1 MFSWLRRYKQ
11 PSALHTTTLPIDP
24 ALFDQDGANLY
35 RALSTHWVTNNRAFY
50 SRCETSADVEALEE
64 RYSLK
69 LPEDFRAYLLHAA
82 PSATFMDDIGTQWW
96 AANEIKSI
104 SDECPD
110 GTPGQINPEIERENS
125 AYLVFSDY
133 LIWCC
138 AWAICCSS
146 GPNRG
151 KIALI
156 GGQPDAF
163 VADSFREFLRLELT
177 DNLAIHQGLS
187 KPARAGRG

>member
-1 MFSWLRRYKQ
+1 MFGWLRRSKQ
-11 PSALHTTTLPIDP
+11 KSALPATALPIDQ
-24 ALFDQDGANLY
+24 ALFEQDGAGLY
-35 RALSTHWVTNNRAFY
+35 KALSAHWAASNPDTYSHGVT
-50 SRCETSADVEALEE
+50 SPDVEALEE
-64 RYSLK
+64 RYSLH
-69 LPEDFRAYLLHAA
+69 LPEDFRAYLVHAA
-82 PSATFMDDIGTQWW
+82 PSTSFMDDIGTQWW

-110 GTPGQINPEIERENS
+110 GPPGQTNPEIEQEKD
-125 AYLVFSDY
+125 AYLVFSDF
-133 LIWCC
+133 LIWCY

-163 VADSFREFLRLELT
+163 VADNFRNFLRLELT
-177 DNLAIHQGLS
+177 DNIAIHQGLS
-187 KPARAGRG
+187 KPAGAGG

>member
-1 MFSWLRRYKQ
+1 MFSWLKRSMQ
-11 PSALHTTTLPIDP
+11 PLALRAIGLPIDP
-24 ALFDQDGANLY
+24 ALFEQDGAGLY
-35 RALSTHWVTNNRAFY
+35 KALSAHWAASNRGFY
-50 SRCETSADVEALEE
+50 SRCDTSADVEALEE

-110 GTPGQINPEIERENS
+110 GPPGQINPEIEREKD

-133 LIWCC
+133 LIWCY

-163 VADSFREFLRLELT
+163 VANSFREFLRLELT
-177 DNLAIHQGLS
+177 DDLAIHQGS
-187 KPARAGRG
+187 SNPARADS

>member
-1 MFSWLRRYKQ
+1 MFSWLRRSKQ
-11 PSALHTTTLPIDP
+11 PSALRATALPIDL
-24 ALFDQDGANLY
+24 ASFEQDGAGLY
-35 RALSTHWVTNNRAFY
+35 EALRAHWAASNRDSY
-50 SRCETSADVEALEE
+50 LRCDTSAEVEALEE

-82 PSATFMDDIGTQWW
+82 PSATFMDDLGTQWW

-110 GTPGQINPEIERENS
+110 GPPGQINPEIELEKD
-125 AYLVFSDY
+125 AYLIFSDY
-133 LIWCC
+133 LIWCY

-163 VADSFREFLRLELT
+163 VAKSFRDFLRLELT
-177 DNLAIHQGLS
+177 DDLAIHQASS
-187 KPARAGRG
+187 KPARGGS

>member
-1 MFSWLRRYKQ
+1 MSGLR
-11 PSALHTTTLPIDP
+11 
-24 ALFDQDGANLY
+24 LY
-35 RALSTHWVTNNRAFY
+35 EALSAHWAASNRGFY
-50 SRCETSADVEALEE
+50 SRSDTRADVEALEE
-64 RYSLK
+64 RYSLT

-96 AANEIKSI
+96 AAHEIKSI

-110 GTPGQINPEIERENS
+110 GPPGQINPEIEREKD

-133 LIWCC
+133 LIWCY
-138 AWAICCSS
+138 AWAICCSG

-163 VADSFREFLRLELT
+163 VAENFREFLRLELI
-177 DNLAIHQGLS
+177 DDLAIHQGSS
-187 KPARAGRG
+187 KQARAGSG